1 MARARA
7 RARSLCRRRDA
18 DAASGVFRPTSEVFV
33 FRQALLG
40 LAALTFLVS
49 PVSAQTWNIDP
60 AHSSAAFTVRHMMVS
75 NVKGSFGRMEG
86 TVDFDGNNIA
96 GIKANAKIDTT
107 TITTNNEKRDAHLK
121 SADFFDVNAHPTIT
135 FVSKRAEAAGAG
147 KFRLV
152 GDLTMRGVTKEVV
165 LEVEGPTEPF
175 TAQGAQRV
183 GATATT
189 TLNRQDYGVSW
200 SRALD
205 GGGVV
210 VSDEVRVTLEL
221 ALVRKMS

>member
-1 MARARA
+1 MFR
-7 RARSLCRRRDA
+7 RSLLTL
-18 DAASGVFRPTSEVFV
+18 S
-33 FRQALLG
+33 ALVLI
-40 LAALTFLVS
+40 AS
-49 PVSAQTWNIDP
+49 PVAAQTWTIDP
-60 AHSSAAFTVRHMMVS
+60 SHSSATFSVRHMMVS
-75 NVKGSFGRMEG
+75 NVKGSFGKMEG
-86 TVDFDGNNIA
+86 TVDFDGKNIA
-96 GIKANAKIDTT
+96 GIKATAKIDTT

-121 SADFFDVNAHPTIT
+121 SADFFDVAAHPTIT
-135 FVSKRAEAAGAG
+135 FVSKRAEPAGAG
-147 KFRLV
+147 KFRLI

-175 TAQGAQRV
+175 TAQGNLRV

-210 VSDEVRVTLEL
+210 VGDDVRVTIEL
-221 ALVRKMS
+221 SLMRKAT

>member
-1 MARARA
+1 M
-7 RARSLCRRRDA
+7 LRRTL
-18 DAASGVFRPTSEVFV
+18 F
-33 FRQALLG
+33 ALSA
-40 LAALTFLVS
+40 LALIVS
-49 PVSAQTWNIDP
+49 PVSAQTWTIDP
-60 AHSSAAFTVRHMMVS
+60 SHSSATFAVRHMMVS
-75 NVKGSFGRMEG
+75 NVKGSFGKMEG
-86 TVDFDGNNIA
+86 TVDFDGKNIA

-121 SADFFDVNAHPTIT
+121 SADFFDVAAHPTIT

-147 KFRLV
+147 KFRLI

-165 LEVEGPTEPF
+165 LDVEGPTEPF
-175 TAQGAQRV
+175 TAQGNQRV

-189 TLNRQDYGVSW
+189 TVNRQDYGVSW

-210 VSDEVRVTLEL
+210 VSDEVRITIEL
-221 ALVRKMS
+221 SLVQKLT

>member
-1 MARARA
+1 M
-7 RARSLCRRRDA
+7 RRHILLA
-18 DAASGVFRPTSEVFV
+18 FSAAV
-33 FRQALLG
+33 A
-40 LAALTFLVS
+40 LAAA

-60 AHSSAAFTVRHMMVS
+60 SHSSATFSVRHMMVS
-75 NVKGSFGRMEG
+75 NVYGSFGKMEG

-121 SADFFDVNAHPTIT
+121 SADFFDVASHPTIT
-135 FVSKRAEAAGAG
+135 FVSKRAEAAGTG

-152 GDLTMRGVTKEVV
+152 GDLTMRGVTKEVT
-165 LEVEGPTEPF
+165 LDVEGPTEPF
-175 TAQGAQRV
+175 TAQGNQRV

-189 TLNRQDYGVSW
+189 TLNRQDFGVSW

-210 VSDEVRVTLEL
+210 VGDDVKVTIEL
-221 ALVRKMS
+221 ALVKAKS

>member
-1 MARARA
+1 M
-7 RARSLCRRRDA
+7 LRRTL
-18 DAASGVFRPTSEVFV
+18 F
-33 FRQALLG
+33 ALSA
-40 LAALTFLVS
+40 LALIVS
-49 PVSAQTWNIDP
+49 PVSAQTWTIDP
-60 AHSSAAFTVRHMMVS
+60 SHSSATFAVRHMMVS

-86 TVDFDGNNIA
+86 TVDFDGKDIA

-121 SADFFDVNAHPTIT
+121 SADFFDVAAHPTIT

-147 KFRLV
+147 RFRLI

-165 LEVEGPTEPF
+165 LDVEGPTEPF
-175 TAQGAQRV
+175 TAQGNKRV

-189 TLNRQDYGVSW
+189 TVNRQDYGVSW

-210 VSDEVRVTLEL
+210 VSDEVRITIEL
-221 ALVRKMS
+221 ALVQKQT